1 MRGKR
6 LSDEL
11 VKEIYLK
18 CDEGWTK
25 AQIAK
30 YLYVSRKAVQG
41 AIQRGKEGLFIQGKK
56 SLGRRKITT
65 KATDRA
71 IINAVK
77 RNRFACFKEFGKQ
90 CFDWYNTTLFKSM

>member
-11 VKEIYLK
+11 VKVIYLK
-18 CDEGWTK
+18 CDEGWTQ

-30 YLYVSRKAVQG
+30 HLSVSRIAVQG
-41 AIQRGKEGLFIQGKK
+41 AVQRRKEGWFIQGKK
-56 SLGRRKITT
+56 SLGRRKITK
-65 KATDRA
+65 KATNRA

-77 RNRFACFKEFGKQ
+77 INRFACFKEFGKQ
-90 CFDWYNTTLFKSM
+90 FNVSTDTI